1 MPWKE
6 ISQMSS
12 RREFVMLA
20 SVPGVN
26 IRALCRRYGVSP
38 KTGYTWI
45 ARYQQEGEKGLNDRP
60 RRPLTAPNRSDA
72 QLEAQVLAL
81 HDQYPCWGGRKL
93 AALLPDGMA
102 KPHHN
107 TIAAI
112 LRRHGRKLV
121 PHVDVT
127 GPATKRFEHEA
138 PNLLWQMDFKGHI
151 ALTDKRAGRCHPLTV
166 LDDHSRFAVC
176 LAACS
181 GEDRAQVQAAL
192 TQVFCMYG
200 LPQRITCDNGP
211 PWGTSGH
218 GTLSKLEVWLTRL
231 GICVSH
237 SRPFHPQT
245 QGKDE
250 RFHRTLKRELLERN
264 GFNTLDA
271 CQSAFNGWRDQYNL
285 IRPHEAL
292 GQRPPVS
299 RYTPSAR
306 PFPLH
311 PPAVEYDEADEVRR
325 VRRHGQLYFKGR
337 DYFVGEGLLDEL
349 VAVRPTDEDGVF
361 KVFFCDRELRTIDLR
376 KLG

>member
-6 ISQMSS
+6 SSKMSS
-12 RREFVMLA
+12 RLEFVMLA
-20 SVPGVN
+20 SAPGANV
-26 IRALCRRYGVSP
+26 RALCRAFGVSP

-45 ARYQQEGEKGLNDRP
+45 ERYKQEGPGGLGDRS
-60 RRPLTAPNRSDA
+60 RQPLSSPNRSDA

-81 HDQYPCWGGRKL
+81 HDKYPCWGGRKL
-93 AALLPDGMA
+93 AALLPDGVA

-112 LRRHGRKLV
+112 LRRNGRRLV
-121 PHVDVT
+121 PHVD
-127 GPATKRFEHEA
+127 ATERTRVRFEHEA

-181 GEDRAQVQAAL
+181 GEDGTLVRAAL
-192 TQVFCMYG
+192 TQTFRTYG

-218 GTLSKLEVWLTRL
+218 GTLSRLEIWLTRL
-231 GICVSH
+231 GIRVSH
-237 SRPFHPQT
+237 SRPYHPQT

-250 RFHRTLKRELLERN
+250 RFHRTLKRELLERI
-264 GFNTLDA
+264 GFNTIDA

-292 GQRPPVS
+292 GQQPPVS

-306 PFPLH
+306 PFPPDL
-311 PPAVEYDEADEVRR
+311 PPLEYDEGDEVRK

-349 VAVRPTDEDGVF
+349 VAVRPTAEDGIF

-376 KLG
+376 NPG